1 MRLLF
6 SSSQCGLV
14 EEMGKRLAQN
24 GILCEVRY
32 RPFVRG
38 ARQFSHYKELWIEM
52 DNQLQQAMS
61 LVAMHCAIGRN

>member
-6 SSSQCGLV
+6 STSQRGLV
-14 EEMGKRLAQN
+14 EQMGKRLAQA

-32 RPFVRG
+32 RPFGVGVRH
-38 ARQFSHYKELWIEM
+38 FSNYKELWIQM
-52 DNQLQQAMS
+52 DNELQCATS

>member
-6 SSSQCGLV
+6 SSSQRGLV
-14 EEMGKRLAQN
+14 EEMGQRLAQS

-32 RPFVRG
+32 RPFIRG
-38 ARQFSHYKELWIEM
+38 AHPPSNYKELWIQM
-52 DNQLQQAMS
+52 DNDLQGMMS